1 MKYYKTSFS
10 NFVDY
15 LYSTFS
21 RIIVGSWKKRS
32 LGLISLLIGFY
43 VSSTFN
49 SYMLQVI
56 SQRIIVVILLILFIE
71 FLVRVRNYMFNGKLD
86 LYLNV
91 IDNFRIGIIY
101 AIVLE
106 AFKLGS

>member
-1 MKYYKTSFS
+1 
-10 NFVDY
+10 
-15 LYSTFS
+15 
-21 RIIVGSWKKRS
+21 
-32 LGLISLLIGFY
+32 
-43 VSSTFN
+43 
-49 SYMLQVI
+49 MLQVI